1 MVTEIELFESTDTI
15 LIVGLEEARSLQKKG
30 GYTRRIVCSH
40 FGSCCQHK
48 ETYRSPQ
55 TNNTR
60 SSHKSCKVHWG
71 WTIGDPNIYSELSK
85 ICHFCVQI
93 CRL

>member
-15 LIVGLEEARSLQKKG
+15 LIAVLEEVRSLQKKG

-40 FGSCCQHK
+40 FGGCCQHK
-48 ETYRSPQ
+48 DTCRSPQ

-60 SSHKSCKVHWG
+60 SSYMSCEVH
-71 WTIGDPNIYSELSK
+71 
-85 ICHFCVQI
+85 
-93 CRL
+93 